1 MNAVITAGGRIDGAY
16 AAAAGTAI
24 KALAPVRGAR
34 MIERVVDAVRGAGID
49 RIAMVAPP
57 AVRDACADR
66 VDRYIDEGAS
76 GNQNV
81 QLALRAWS
89 DDEPLLYVTSD
100 LPYITAET
108 LRDAVLRATP
118 GVLTMPVA
126 ECDAFERRFPDAP
139 PFGITLAGER
149 IVNAGVFII
158 PAGASPAIA
167 RRAAQLFD
175 ARKAPLRMAGL
186 VGPSF
191 LLRMLLGRL
200 TIAAIEKRAGCVL
213 GYPAMALRGCAPEL
227 AYDADTFAEYRYA
240 SMRA

>member
-24 KALAPVRGAR
+24 KALAPVRGAL
-34 MIERVVDAVRGAGID
+34 MIERVVEAVRGAGID
-49 RIAMVAPP
+49 RIALVGPA
-57 AVRDACADR
+57 AVRDACAER
-66 VDRYIDEGAS
+66 VDRFIGEGAS
-76 GNQNV
+76 GSHNV
-81 QLALRAWS
+81 QLALRSWD

-100 LPYITAET
+100 LPYITAGA
-108 LRDAVLRATP
+108 LRDAVLRTTA

-126 ECDAFERRFPDAP
+126 ERAAFERRFPDAP

-149 IVNAGVFII
+149 IVNAGVFVV
-158 PAGASPAIA
+158 PAGASMAIA

-175 ARKAPLRMAGL
+175 ARKAPLQMAGL
-186 VGPSF
+186 VGPTF

-200 TIAAIEKRAGCVL
+200 TIAAIEKRAWRVL

-227 AYDADTFAEYRYA
+227 AYDADTYAEYRYA
-240 SMRA
+240 SLRA